1 MLIVVVLL
9 MTAYE
14 GLMVEVVRLNQ
25 AGPEWEV
32 PISIV
37 MKLASLEP
45 ILTVLFCASIVL
57 VFIFHKRMLVNRTG
71 CVLLFIQLTLCI
83 IGTIFLCATN
93 AFKGQFYNPSLLVQN
108 VFYCVYA
115 VIAILSI
122 ITLVIIVL
130 RK

>member
-14 GLMVEVVRLNQ
+14 VLMVEVVRLNQ

-57 VFIFHKRMLVNRTG
+57 VFICKACFPLSQET
-71 CVLLFIQLTLCI
+71 
-83 IGTIFLCATN
+83 
-93 AFKGQFYNPSLLVQN
+93 AF
-108 VFYCVYA
+108 
-115 VIAILSI
+115 
-122 ITLVIIVL
+122 TT
-130 RK
+130 

>member
-14 GLMVEVVRLNQ
+14 VLMVEVVRLNQ

-57 VFIFHKRMLVNRTG
+57 VFIFHKRMFA
-71 CVLLFIQLTLCI
+71 LF
-83 IGTIFLCATN
+83 
-93 AFKGQFYNPSLLVQN
+93 S
-108 VFYCVYA
+108 
-115 VIAILSI
+115 VIMLY
-122 ITLVIIVL
+122 
-130 RK
+130 

>member
-14 GLMVEVVRLNQ
+14 FLMVEVVRLNQ

-37 MKLASLEP
+37 MKLASLKP
-45 ILTVLFCASIVL
+45 ILIVLFCVILVL
-57 VFIFHKRMLVNRTG
+57 VFIFRKRILVNRAL
-71 CVLLFIQLTLCI
+71 CVLLFVQLTLCI
-83 IGTIFLCATN
+83 IGTIFLYTKK
-93 AFKGQFYNPSLLVQN
+93 AFEGQFYYPSLLVQN
-108 VFYCVYA
+108 VFYSVNV
-115 VIAILSI
+115 VIALLSI